1 MSDFNLDDLK
11 KSWQEQDIKPKYAP
25 SEILQMLHKKSRNYV
40 KYILWISTLEFLIFF
55 SLSIF
60 YIFQSEGDNSFLD
73 ILKKLGVQETPQL
86 QETFEHLY
94 AGLKLVSLL
103 ITGFFVIQFYLN
115 YKKIK
120 VQDNLKLLILQIV
133 KFRKTVNAFIF
144 TNIFLLILFTGIL
157 TAFIFRIF
165 SVQNIQLTHPTLIG
179 FIVGLSLTTLFSVG
193 LIWLYYK
200 IVYGIIMRRL
210 GQNLKELQKIE
221 EE

>member
-11 KSWQEQDIKPKYAP
+11 KSWQDQDTQSKYAP
-25 SEILQMLHKKSRNYV
+25 SEISQMLHKKSRNYV
-40 KYILWISTLEFLIFF
+40 KYIFWISAAEFFIFF
-55 SLSIF
+55 SLSVF
-60 YIFQSEGDNSFLD
+60 YIFRAENDTSFLK
-73 ILKKLGVQETPQL
+73 ILKKLGVQQTIQL
-86 QETFEHLY
+86 QESFAQLY
-94 AGLKLVSLL
+94 VGLKIVSLL
-103 ITGFFVIQFYLN
+103 ITAFFVVQFYLN

-144 TNIFLLILFTGIL
+144 TNIALLLIFTAVL
-157 TAFIFRIF
+157 TVFIFNIF
-165 SVQNIQLTHPTLIG
+165 TAQNISLTHPTLIG

-210 GQNLKELQKIE
+210 GQNLAELQKIE